1 MSEATPAAPRLTW
14 AALEATLADGVPPG
28 VTAPRVTPGT
38 DAASLGIGIVH
49 FGLGAFHR
57 AHQAVYTE
65 DAAAAAGD
73 TRWGIFG
80 VTGRSDT
87 VVRQLQPQDGLYG
100 VLTRDA
106 HEKSLRLVGSIRDVA
121 WPGDR
126 SGDVVEVIA
135 APTTHLAT
143 LTLTERGYPR
153 GADGALDEADPDV
166 AADRLVIARELV
178 GAQPPEAS
186 RTPLGLLVRGLA
198 RRYREGGS
206 GFTVVCCDNLAH
218 NGAVVGSLVRALAAG
233 TDAGFEN
240 WLTASVSFPST
251 MVDRITPATTD
262 ADHSLARELLGLE
275 DAGLVV
281 AEPFTQ
287 WVIEDHFAGPRPP
300 WELAGAIL
308 TDDVA
313 PYETAK
319 LRVLNA
325 THLLLAWAGMLRGY
339 RTIAEAVADPQLR
352 AIARATIDD
361 DILPTLVAP
370 AGLDLA
376 TYRDTVLAR
385 FANPALAHTT
395 AQVGSGGSLKL
406 PNRVVGTVLDRLAA
420 GEVPRGLAFV
430 VAAWAAVIGASLEP
444 GGPALDDP
452 AAVELQQRLG
462 SAAALRDDPDAAV
475 RRLLGCAVFP
485 DAIAQH
491 AGFRAAV
498 VQQLAVVHALTER
511 TPS

>member
-1 MSEATPAAPRLTW
+1 MSEATPAAPRLTR
-14 AALEATLADGVPPG
+14 AALAASRARGLPTGVAPP
-28 VTAPRVTPGT
+28 RM
-38 DAASLGIGIVH
+38 DAASLGTGIVH

-57 AHQAVYTE
+57 AHQAVFTE

-80 VTGRSDT
+80 VTGRSDA

-106 HEKSLRLVGSIRDVA
+106 HESSLRLVGSIRDVA

-126 SGDVVEVIA
+126 SGDVVDIVA
-135 APTTHLAT
+135 APMAHLAT
-143 LTLTERGYPR
+143 LTLTGQGYPR
-153 GADGALDEADPDV
+153 APDGTLDEADPDV
-166 AADRLVIARELV
+166 AADRVVIARELV

-186 RTPLGLLVRGLA
+186 RMPLGLLVRGLA
-198 RRYREGGS
+198 RRYREGSG
-206 GFTVVCCDNLAH
+206 GFTVVCCDNLAA
-218 NGAVVGSLVRALAAG
+218 NGEVVRALVGGIAAG
-233 TDAGFEN
+233 CDAGFEN
-240 WLTASVSFPST
+240 WLAASVAFPST

-262 ADHSLARELLGLE
+262 ADRALARELLGLD
-275 DAGLVV
+275 DAALVV
-281 AEPFTQ
+281 AEPFGQ
-287 WVIEDHFAGPRPP
+287 WVIENDFAGPRPP

-325 THLLLAWAGMLRGY
+325 THLLLAWGGMLRGHG
-339 RTIAEAVADPQLR
+339 TIAEAVADPRLH
-352 AIARATIDD
+352 AIALATLDD

-370 AGLDLA
+370 EGLDLA
-376 TYRDTVLAR
+376 AYRDTVLAR

-395 AQVGSGGSLKL
+395 AQVGANGSQKL
-406 PNRVVGTVLDRLAA
+406 PNRVIGTVLDRLAA
-420 GEVPRGLAFV
+420 GQVPRGLAFV
-430 VAAWAAVIGASLEP
+430 VAAWAAVIAASLEP

-452 AAVELQQRLG
+452 AAEELRARVGRTARL
-462 SAAALRDDPDAAV
+462 REEPDAMV

-485 DAIAQH
+485 DEIAQH

-498 VQQLAVVHALTER
+498 VEQLGVVQALRER
-511 TPS
+511 NPS

>member
-1 MSEATPAAPRLTW
+1 MSEATPAVPRLTRTAL
-14 AALEATLADGVPPG
+14 AAARAEGLPS
-28 VTAPRVTPGT
+28 RVTPPRT
-38 DAASLGIGIVH
+38 DAATLGIGIVH

-57 AHQAVYTE
+57 AHQAVFTE

-80 VTGRSDT
+80 VTGRSDA

-126 SGDVVEVIA
+126 SGDVVDVIA

-143 LTLTERGYPR
+143 LTLTEQGYPR
-153 GADGALDEADPDV
+153 AVDGALDAANPDV
-166 AADRLVIARELV
+166 AADRVVLARELV

-198 RRYREGGS
+198 RRYREGGG

-218 NGAVVGSLVRALAAG
+218 GGAVVRSLVHALASG
-233 TDAGFEN
+233 SDAGFES
-240 WLTASVSFPST
+240 WLAASVTFPST
-251 MVDRITPATTD
+251 MVDRITPATAD
-262 ADHSLARELLGLE
+262 ADRALARELLGLD

-281 AEPFTQ
+281 AEPFGQ
-287 WVIEDHFAGPRPP
+287 WVIEDDFAGPRPP
-300 WELAGAIL
+300 WELAGAII

-325 THLLLAWAGMLRGY
+325 THLLLAWTGSLCGY
-339 RTIAEAVADPQLR
+339 RTIAEAVADPRLR
-352 AIARATIDD
+352 ELARTTIDD

-370 AGLDLA
+370 AGLDLPA
-376 TYRDTVLAR
+376 YRDSVLAR

-395 AQVGSGGSLKL
+395 AQVGANGSQKL
-406 PNRVVGTVLDRLAA
+406 PHRIVGTVLDRLAA
-420 GEVPRGLAFV
+420 GEVPRGLALV
-430 VAAWAAVIGASLEP
+430 VAAWASVIAASLAP
-444 GGPALDDP
+444 GGATLDDP
-452 AAVELQQRLG
+452 AAEELRARVG
-462 SAAALRDDPDAAV
+462 SAEALRAEPDAVV
-475 RRLLGCAVFP
+475 RRLLRFSVFP
-485 DAIAQH
+485 DAMSH
-491 AGFRAAV
+491 PGFRAAV
-498 VQQLAVVHALTER
+498 VEQLATVHSIVEGTQ
-511 TPS
+511 P